1 MAFCNKASSLI
12 GHTSL
17 RNTVSRQASPF
28 SQMLGHIRSF
38 SSRRLFVGGLSF
50 VTDDQQLKEAFSCFG
65 TVTYARVIVDRETK
79 KSRGFGFV
87 NFENEED
94 ADSAKSGL
102 DGQDLHGR
110 ALRIS
115 FSTDDRRPTRFG
127 GGFGN
132 QGNGS
137 NVAGS
142 EGQG

>member
-1 MAFCNKASSLI
+1 
-12 GHTSL
+12 
-17 RNTVSRQASPF
+17 
-28 SQMLGHIRSF
+28 MLVHIRSF
-38 SSRRLFVGGLSF
+38 SSRRLFIGGLSF

-110 ALRIS
+110 ALRIT
-115 FSTDDRRPTRFG
+115 FATDDRRGFG
-127 GGFGN
+127 GGYGN

-142 EGQG
+142 EGQVEP